1 MKTDT
6 IISVVAIQRIG
17 GNLIPVFFYLEVLM
31 KIIVL
36 SDTHI
41 PSVQSSLPEDVIKLI
56 ETSDMILGLGD
67 FTTAE
72 TVHFLKGYSQP
83 FYGVLGNMDHYD
95 LRDYLPIHRLIDI
108 KGFSFYMIHGWGSP
122 VELEQRIYKTLPST
136 KPNVCLYG
144 HTHKKSDHLIGK
156 TRFINPGTCRIEGSF
171 ALFEV
176 EEEIK
181 CTFHPIK
188 K

>member
-1 MKTDT
+1 
-6 IISVVAIQRIG
+6 
-17 GNLIPVFFYLEVLM
+17 M

-41 PSVQSSLPEDVIKLI
+41 PSVQSSLPEDVIKAI

-72 TVHFLKGYSQP
+72 PIHFLKGYSQP
-83 FYGVLGNMDHYD
+83 FYGVLGNMDTYD
-95 LRDYLPIHRLIDI
+95 VRDYLSIHRII
-108 KGFSFYMIHGWGSP
+108 NIQVFSFYMVHGWGSP
-122 VELEQRIYKTLPST
+122 VELEQRIYKTLPSKNPT
-136 KPNVCLYG
+136 VCLYG
-144 HTHKKSDHLIGK
+144 HTHIKSDNQIGK
-156 TRFINPGTCRIEGSF
+156 TRFINPGTCRKGGSF
-171 ALFEV
+171 AIIVV
-176 EEEIK
+176 EKEIK